1 MFVHFLFLFVFFR
14 YSAVKGFV
22 QLISETNDYAGQREL
37 IAEYLEAEVHTMIHV
52 LHNKL
57 YRW

>member
-1 MFVHFLFLFVFFR
+1 MFIQFFHSFLFFLFFFR

-52 LHNKL
+52 LH
-57 YRW
+57 